1 MNKNRVEAFTDAIIA
16 IIATIMVLEFKT
28 PETYQL
34 SGIIEELPY
43 LFSYATSFF
52 FILVAWYNHHYMF
65 SITQRITKKVYW
77 VNNFWLFSMSL
88 IPVST
93 AWVGRYINHT
103 VPELFYFFIFLVWT
117 IAYLWLSRSI
127 AMSLDLTDKD
137 KADKIRNMPAYKSL
151 ENKYLILALILAV
164 FLSFVF
170 PPIMIIT
177 TLIELI
183 IMSISTPED
192 ADKIFQ

>member
-1 MNKNRVEAFTDAIIA
+1 
-16 IIATIMVLEFKT
+16 MVLEFKT